1 MKANQLE
8 GEVVYKQSKR
18 KCKTKGRS
26 THHWIID
33 EPNGK
38 LSMGTCKYCNASQEF
53 ANSQSY
59 SAWLNATKING
70 RYKGW
75 KKNFPQRAGGTDTSP
90 TTAQRKILKA
100 KTTRQKTE
108 AKRELHAK
116 KLS

>member
-1 MKANQLE
+1 MKANQVE
-8 GEVVYKQSKR
+8 GEIIYKVSKR
-18 KCKTKGRS
+18 KCKTKGRT
-26 THHWIID
+26 THHWDID
-33 EPNGK
+33 PPNGK
-38 LSMGTCKYCNASQEF
+38 ISIGTCRYCNASQEF

-75 KKNFPQRAGGTDTSP
+75 KKQQQPPLQ
-90 TTAQRKILKA
+90 ILKA
-100 KTTRQKTE
+100 KTTRQKTD

>member
-59 SAWLNATKING
+59 SAWLNATNSNG

-75 KKNFPQRAGGTDTSP
+75 KKQQQPPLQ
-90 TTAQRKILKA
+90 ILKA
-100 KTTRQKTE
+100 KTTRQKTD

>member
-8 GEVVYKQSKR
+8 DEVVYKQSKR
-18 KCKTKGRS
+18 KCRTKGRS
-26 THHWIID
+26 PHHWIID

-38 LSMGTCKYCNASQEF
+38 LSMGICKYCNANQEF

-59 SAWLNATKING
+59 SAWLKATNSNG

-75 KKNFPQRAGGTDTSP
+75 KKQQPPLQ
-90 TTAQRKILKA
+90 ILKA

>member
-38 LSMGTCKYCNASQEF
+38 LSMGTCKYCNANQEF

-59 SAWLNATKING
+59 SAWLKATNSNG

-75 KKNFPQRAGGTDTSP
+75 KKQPGPPSPIGRPSQPQL
-90 TTAQRKILKA
+90 KILKA
-100 KTTRQKTE
+100 KTTRQKTD